1 MKKIVG
7 IIAALALAG
16 AVFADEP
23 DVTPTVSSFKGD
35 ASLEWIFDLEG
46 STHGM
51 KNSESSE
58 LKIVF
63 VPETKKATEGTDMW
77 GELEIKVAKVE
88 VTGGSK
94 FKFDDEAYAK
104 ACAEYLE
111 KAAAGEDVKE
121 PQPSDFFSFGSLFY
135 VPGVSVEKA
144 KIHFSDDDFYVRMN
158 IKAPGL
164 KVGGGKYVLA
174 TRSDD
179 GGKANPEQGVTLTGA
194 QGFTLEFGLTDTVEF
209 NLQFADNGVAKD
221 KNYAFVFDASVKAV
235 ENLEFVA
242 GAGYST
248 EEEKFA
254 AAVKAS
260 YKVELSDT
268 MYLKPSVG
276 FAMKDKAKSLGAAI
290 FLGWGKENAEP
301 KFAKFGMGDGAVN
314 IGDKCSDGVSFWL
327 NSDLDNKYGFL
338 FGVYDSTFVPGLT
351 AALDFQ
357 GDLKTLSDA
366 WELNAAA
373 KYSNTFDIWTLDA
386 NVGLKVIGGKDTNT
400 GLLYGVGISTDNTI
414 IQNTKLYLKYL
425 GENAAKVGGV
435 DNAGKV
441 TLGTQIHF

>member
-104 ACAEYLE
+104 ALAEYAE
-111 KAAAGEDVKE
+111 KLAAGEDVKE

-179 GGKANPEQGVTLTGA
+179 GGKANPEQSVKLTGA
-194 QGFTLEFGLTDTVEF
+194 QGFTLEFGLTDTVDF

-248 EEEKFA
+248 EEELFA

-327 NSDLDNKYGFL
+327 NSDLDKAYGFL
-338 FGVYDSTFVPGLT
+338 FSVYDSTFVPGLT

-400 GLLYGVGISTDNTI
+400 GLLYGVGISTDNSL
-414 IQNTKLYLKYL
+414 IQNTKLYLKYQ